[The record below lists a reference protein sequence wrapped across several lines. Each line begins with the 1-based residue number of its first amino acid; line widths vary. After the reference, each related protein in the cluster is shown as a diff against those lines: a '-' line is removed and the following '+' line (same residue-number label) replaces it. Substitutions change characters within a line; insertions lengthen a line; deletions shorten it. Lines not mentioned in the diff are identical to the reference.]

1 MWVSILAGVAWI
13 LYRIINNTGWI
24 LDDEIC
30 HYVFSRSVWENSDQV
45 FNHWTRPGRNLVHCL
60 AAPFGFTF
68 ARVYT
73 LALAMIAVWV
83 TFKVGRILKVRML
96 WLVPMML
103 IFQSWFP
110 ELSYPVLTQTP
121 FMLFWILGVWLGLKG
136 RWHAAGFCFG
146 YLSLIR
152 HEGILLTAIWGMWVI
167 FNDGGVGRR
176 LIEYLKRKSDLKG
189 LCSALGRDLLYGL
202 STISAIVLYNLA
214 ALIFHGSFPFAVYF
228 ESNPTDM
235 YGSGTLF
242 HYVPLLI
249 GGVGIVSTLLSVVG
263 VFSLRGRLTKWSLL
277 LVTYPA
283 YFLLHALIFWK
294 GAFASGGYYHFLM
307 PMAPF
312 FALLSAEGVAWIV
325 GKGDVKWRRVAA
337 GSAIILV
344 VIQGVSMVHHQV
356 FYQNWAAIKAGDSE
370 VRYDV
375 LADPME
381 IGELSTNLVEASHW
395 AEQQYPDA
403 PIILAKH
410 IAHNFTQGNIST
422 RELLTCENQPLHEME
437 VGTIYIWD
445 HQYCEH
451 ENRIKYQSFVESR
464 DWREVKRWDLEYPV
478 EGSDRIQDCCSVII
492 FEKVSKLDE
501 VDKEYE
507 QLGEG
512 DKVDQLYD

>member
-1 MWVSILAGVAWI
+1 MWASIITGVAWVF
-13 LYRIINNTGWI
+13 YRILNNTGWI

-30 HYVFSRSVWENSDQV
+30 HYVFSRSVWENSDQI

-68 ARVYT
+68 ARIYT
-73 LALAMIAVWV
+73 LGLAMLAVWV

-96 WLVPMML
+96 WLVPLML
-103 IFQSWFP
+103 MFQSWFP

-121 FMLFWILGVWLGLKG
+121 FMLFWIVGVWLGLKG
-136 RWHAAGFCFG
+136 RWHLAGFCFG

-167 FNDGGVGRR
+167 FNEGGFGRQ
-176 LIEYLKRKSDLKG
+176 LIGYIKRQVSLG
-189 LCSALGRDLLYGL
+189 ELVSALGRDLLFGL
-202 STISAIVLYNLA
+202 STVSAIALYNVA

-249 GGVGIVSTLLSVVG
+249 GGVGAMSMLLSLVG
-263 VFSLRGRLTKWSLL
+263 VFAIKGKYAKWSLL
-277 LVTYPA
+277 LVTYPV

-312 FALLSAEGVAWIV
+312 FALMSAEGVAWIA
-325 GKGDVKWRRVAA
+325 GESKAIWRKCA
-337 GSAIILV
+337 GGLAVIFV
-344 VIQGVSMVHHQV
+344 VFQGVNMAHHQV
-356 FYQNWAAIKAGDSE
+356 FYQNWSGINAGTAEPD
-370 VRYDV
+370 YDIF
-375 LADPME
+375 ADPMK

-410 IAHNFTQGNIST
+410 IAHNFTQDNIST
-422 RELLTCENQPLHEME
+422 RELLTCENEPLHKME

-445 HQYCEH
+445 HQYCEY
-451 ENRIKYQSFVESR
+451 ENRIKYRSFADSQ
-464 DWREVKRWDLEYPV
+464 DWREVKRWNQDYPV
-478 EGSDRIQDCCSVII
+478 KGSDKIKDCCSVII
-492 FEKVSKLDE
+492 FEKITSKDTA
-501 VDKEYE
+501 DKKYD

-512 DKVDQLYD
+512 DKVDQLYE